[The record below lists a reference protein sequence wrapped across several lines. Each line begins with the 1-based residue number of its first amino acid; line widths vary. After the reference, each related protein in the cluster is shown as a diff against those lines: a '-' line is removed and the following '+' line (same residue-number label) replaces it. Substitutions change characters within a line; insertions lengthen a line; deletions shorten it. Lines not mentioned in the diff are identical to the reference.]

1 MNRIYHT
8 KIGLYILFVFT
19 YITYALIYFFFLLKM
34 KDELTSGMPEDKTRV
49 FVLFGFFWLVWG
61 RVEKIIKV
69 EFSDT
74 ALKRIIEVFQHFTL
88 SNFLSCGNSLF
99 HVTYY
104 WGTNQICSLFVLIFF
119 NGTGLLLFMQNILTE
134 KCDFTWFWTSSF
146 LSAF

>member
-19 YITYALIYFFFLLKM
+19 YITYALIYFCFLLKM

-49 FVLFGFFWLVWG
+49 FVLFGFFGLFGGGFKKNQGGIFWYC
-61 RVEKIIKV
+61 
-69 EFSDT
+69 F
-74 ALKRIIEVFQHFTL
+74 KRIIEVFQHFTL

-104 WGTNQICSLFVLIFF
+104 RGTNQICSLFVLIFF

-134 KCDFTWFWTSSF
+134 KCDFTWFWICSF